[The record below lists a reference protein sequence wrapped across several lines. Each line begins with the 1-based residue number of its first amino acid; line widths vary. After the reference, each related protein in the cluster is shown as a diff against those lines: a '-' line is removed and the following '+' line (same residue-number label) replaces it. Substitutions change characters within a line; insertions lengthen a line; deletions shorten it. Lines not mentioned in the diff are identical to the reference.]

1 MGANTRDAPA
11 LTGLILARRR
21 RRVGTVDLLV
31 KSNPGDAAPAVYG
44 DLYFDTPAAGGNYVL
59 TAQGGTYTVAGGP
72 AILERDRRLTA
83 SGGSYSV
90 TGSSAIVEKDRR
102 LTASGG
108 AYAVAG
114 GQAVIERDRRLTA
127 TGGAYTLT
135 GGQAVIT
142 WTGNSA
148 AYVLTALG
156 GSYTITGASAVLE
169 KDRRLTA
176 QGGAYSV
183 TGGQAV
189 VERDRRLTAQGGAY
203 SLAGGTANI
212 TKTSTNAYVLTALGG
227 SYAVTGGDASI
238 TLTPSQTPRNGG
250 FEMGGPTPR
259 KVYIKR
265 GKRIHIFD
273 TVEDADEWLEAE
285 DKARQVVNVAK
296 PKPQAKAKVFKA
308 LDEAVP
314 HDVVRLDVVRS
325 MVDYLGIPVE
335 MPTLEAR
342 QDWAEVARVAL
353 MARHMQDEEDIELLL
368 VA

>member
-1 MGANTRDAPA
+1 MGANTRDAPVV
-11 LTGLILARRR
+11 TGLILARRR

-59 TAQGGTYTVAGGP
+59 TALGGAYTVTGG
-72 AILERDRRLTA
+72 AAVIKRDRNLTA
-83 SGGSYSV
+83 SGGSYAV

-108 AYAVAG
+108 SYAVAG

-127 TGGAYTLT
+127 TGGAY
-135 GGQAVIT
+135 
-142 WTGNSA
+142 
-148 AYVLTALG
+148 
-156 GSYTITGASAVLE
+156 
-169 KDRRLTA
+169 
-176 QGGAYSV
+176 
-183 TGGQAV
+183 
-189 VERDRRLTAQGGAY
+189 
-203 SLAGGTANI
+203 SLAGGAATI
-212 TKTSTNAYVLTALGG
+212 TTTSTDAYVLTALGG
-227 SYAVTGGDASI
+227 SYAVTGGHASI

-265 GKRIHIFD
+265 GKRIHIFE
-273 TVEDADEWLEAE
+273 TLEDADEWLEAE

-308 LDEAVP
+308 LDEVVP
-314 HDVVRLDVVRS
+314 HDVVRLDVVRA
-325 MVDYLGIPVE
+325 MVDHLGIPVE

-353 MARHMQDEEDIELLL
+353 MARQMQDEEDIELLL
-368 VA
+368 AA

>member
-11 LTGLILARRR
+11 LTGLILARRRR

-59 TAQGGTYTVAGGP
+59 TALGGAYTVTGG
-72 AILERDRRLTA
+72 AAVIKRDRNMTA
-83 SGGSYSV
+83 SGGSYAV

-108 AYAVAG
+108 SYAVAG

-127 TGGAYTLT
+127 TGGAY
-135 GGQAVIT
+135 
-142 WTGNSA
+142 
-148 AYVLTALG
+148 
-156 GSYTITGASAVLE
+156 
-169 KDRRLTA
+169 
-176 QGGAYSV
+176 
-183 TGGQAV
+183 
-189 VERDRRLTAQGGAY
+189 
-203 SLAGGTANI
+203 SLAGGAATI
-212 TKTSTNAYVLTALGG
+212 TTTSTNAYVLTALGG

>member
-1 MGANTRDAPA
+1 MGANTRDAPVV
-11 LTGLILARRR
+11 TGLILARRR

-59 TAQGGTYTVAGGP
+59 TALGGAYTVTGG
-72 AILERDRRLTA
+72 AAVIKRDRNLTA
-83 SGGSYSV
+83 SGGSYAV
-90 TGSSAIVEKDRR
+90 TGSSAIVEKDRW

-108 AYAVAG
+108 SYAVAG

-127 TGGAYTLT
+127 TGGAY
-135 GGQAVIT
+135 
-142 WTGNSA
+142 
-148 AYVLTALG
+148 
-156 GSYTITGASAVLE
+156 
-169 KDRRLTA
+169 
-176 QGGAYSV
+176 
-183 TGGQAV
+183 
-189 VERDRRLTAQGGAY
+189 
-203 SLAGGTANI
+203 SLAGGAATI
-212 TKTSTNAYVLTALGG
+212 TTTSTDAYVLTALGG

-325 MVDYLGIPVE
+325 MVDYLGIPVD

-342 QDWAEVARVAL
+342 QDWGEVARVAL

>member
-1 MGANTRDAPA
+1 MGANTRDAPVV
-11 LTGLILARRR
+11 TGLILARRR
-21 RRVGTVDLLV
+21 RRVGTVALLV

-59 TAQGGTYTVAGGP
+59 TALGGAYTVTGG
-72 AILERDRRLTA
+72 AAVIKRDRNMTA
-83 SGGSYSV
+83 SGGSYAV

-102 LTASGG
+102 LTSSGG
-108 AYAVAG
+108 SYAVAG

-127 TGGAYTLT
+127 TGGAY
-135 GGQAVIT
+135 
-142 WTGNSA
+142 
-148 AYVLTALG
+148 
-156 GSYTITGASAVLE
+156 
-169 KDRRLTA
+169 
-176 QGGAYSV
+176 
-183 TGGQAV
+183 
-189 VERDRRLTAQGGAY
+189 
-203 SLAGGTANI
+203 SLAGGAATI
-212 TKTSTNAYVLTALGG
+212 TTTSTDAYVLTALGG

>member
-11 LTGLILARRR
+11 LAGLILARRRR

-59 TAQGGTYTVAGGP
+59 TALGGAYIVTGG
-72 AILERDRRLTA
+72 AATLKRDRKLTV
-83 SGGSYSV
+83 SGGSYAV
-90 TGSSAIVEKDRR
+90 TGASAILEKDRR

-108 AYAVAG
+108 AYAVDG
-114 GQAVIERDRRLTA
+114 GQAVI
-127 TGGAYTLT
+127 
-135 GGQAVIT
+135 
-142 WTGNSA
+142 
-148 AYVLTALG
+148 
-156 GSYTITGASAVLE
+156 
-169 KDRRLTA
+169 
-176 QGGAYSV
+176 
-183 TGGQAV
+183 
-189 VERDRRLTAQGGAY
+189 ERDRRLTAQGGAY
-203 SLAGGTANI
+203 SLAGGAATI
-212 TKTSTNAYVLTALGG
+212 TTTSTNAYVLTALGG

-285 DKARQVVNVAK
+285 DKARQVVNVSK

-335 MPTLEAR
+335 MPTIEAR

>member
-1 MGANTRDAPA
+1 MGANTRDAPVV
-11 LTGLILARRR
+11 TGLILARRR
-21 RRVGTVDLLV
+21 RRVGAVDLLV

-59 TAQGGTYTVAGGP
+59 TALGGAYTVTGG
-72 AILERDRRLTA
+72 AAVIKRDRNLTA
-83 SGGSYSV
+83 SGGSYAV

-108 AYAVAG
+108 SYAVAG

-127 TGGAYTLT
+127 TGGAY
-135 GGQAVIT
+135 
-142 WTGNSA
+142 
-148 AYVLTALG
+148 
-156 GSYTITGASAVLE
+156 
-169 KDRRLTA
+169 
-176 QGGAYSV
+176 
-183 TGGQAV
+183 
-189 VERDRRLTAQGGAY
+189 
-203 SLAGGTANI
+203 SLAGGAATI
-212 TKTSTNAYVLTALGG
+212 TTTSTDAYVLTALGG
-227 SYAVTGGDASI
+227 SYAVTGGDALI

-368 VA
+368 LA

>member
-1 MGANTRDAPA
+1 MGANTRDAPVV
-11 LTGLILARRR
+11 TGLILARRR

-31 KSNPGDAAPAVYG
+31 KSDPGDAAPAVYG

-59 TAQGGTYTVAGGP
+59 TALGGAYTVTGG
-72 AILERDRRLTA
+72 AAVIKRDRNLTA
-83 SGGSYSV
+83 SGGSYAV
-90 TGSSAIVEKDRR
+90 TGSSAIVEKDRW

-108 AYAVAG
+108 SYAVAG

-127 TGGAYTLT
+127 TGGAY
-135 GGQAVIT
+135 
-142 WTGNSA
+142 
-148 AYVLTALG
+148 
-156 GSYTITGASAVLE
+156 
-169 KDRRLTA
+169 
-176 QGGAYSV
+176 
-183 TGGQAV
+183 
-189 VERDRRLTAQGGAY
+189 
-203 SLAGGTANI
+203 SLAGGAATI
-212 TKTSTNAYVLTALGG
+212 TTTSTNAYVLTALGG

-296 PKPQAKAKVFKA
+296 PKPQAKAKVFEA

-325 MVDYLGIPVE
+325 MVDYLGIPVD

>member
-1 MGANTRDAPA
+1 MGANTRDAPVV
-11 LTGLILARRR
+11 TGLILARRRR

-59 TAQGGTYTVAGGP
+59 TALGGAYTVTGG
-72 AILERDRRLTA
+72 AAVIKRDRNLTA
-83 SGGSYSV
+83 SGGSYAV

-108 AYAVAG
+108 SYAVAG

-127 TGGAYTLT
+127 TGGAY
-135 GGQAVIT
+135 
-142 WTGNSA
+142 
-148 AYVLTALG
+148 
-156 GSYTITGASAVLE
+156 
-169 KDRRLTA
+169 
-176 QGGAYSV
+176 
-183 TGGQAV
+183 
-189 VERDRRLTAQGGAY
+189 
-203 SLAGGTANI
+203 SLAGGAATI
-212 TKTSTNAYVLTALGG
+212 TTTSTDAYVLTALGG

-250 FEMGGPTPR
+250 FEMGGLTPR

-353 MARHMQDEEDIELLL
+353 MARHMQDEEDIEMLL

>member
-1 MGANTRDAPA
+1 MGANTRDAPVV
-11 LTGLILARRR
+11 TGLILARRR
-21 RRVGTVDLLV
+21 VGAANLLV

-108 AYAVAG
+108 AYAVDG
-114 GQAVIERDRRLTA
+114 GQAVI
-127 TGGAYTLT
+127 
-135 GGQAVIT
+135 
-142 WTGNSA
+142 
-148 AYVLTALG
+148 
-156 GSYTITGASAVLE
+156 
-169 KDRRLTA
+169 
-176 QGGAYSV
+176 
-183 TGGQAV
+183 
-189 VERDRRLTAQGGAY
+189 ERDRRLTAQGGAY
-203 SLAGGTANI
+203 SLAGGAATI
-212 TKTSTNAYVLTALGG
+212 TTTSTNAYVLTALGG

-265 GKRIHIFD
+265 GKHIHIFD
-273 TVEDADEWLEAE
+273 TAEDADEWLEAE

>member
-1 MGANTRDAPA
+1 MGANTRDAPVV
-11 LTGLILARRR
+11 TGLILARR

-59 TAQGGTYTVAGGP
+59 TALGGAYTVTGG
-72 AILERDRRLTA
+72 AAVIKRDRNLTA
-83 SGGSYSV
+83 SGGSYAV
-90 TGSSAIVEKDRR
+90 TGSSAIVEKDRW

-108 AYAVAG
+108 SYAVAG

-127 TGGAYTLT
+127 TGGAY
-135 GGQAVIT
+135 
-142 WTGNSA
+142 
-148 AYVLTALG
+148 
-156 GSYTITGASAVLE
+156 
-169 KDRRLTA
+169 
-176 QGGAYSV
+176 
-183 TGGQAV
+183 
-189 VERDRRLTAQGGAY
+189 
-203 SLAGGTANI
+203 SLAGGAATI
-212 TKTSTNAYVLTALGG
+212 TTTSTDAYVLTALGG

>member
-1 MGANTRDAPA
+1 MGANTRDAPVV
-11 LTGLILARRR
+11 TGLILARRR

-59 TAQGGTYTVAGGP
+59 TALGGAYTVTGG
-72 AILERDRRLTA
+72 AAVIKRDRNLTA
-83 SGGSYSV
+83 SGGSYAV

-108 AYAVAG
+108 SYAVAG

-127 TGGAYTLT
+127 TGGAY
-135 GGQAVIT
+135 
-142 WTGNSA
+142 
-148 AYVLTALG
+148 
-156 GSYTITGASAVLE
+156 
-169 KDRRLTA
+169 
-176 QGGAYSV
+176 
-183 TGGQAV
+183 
-189 VERDRRLTAQGGAY
+189 
-203 SLAGGTANI
+203 SLAGGAATI
-212 TKTSTNAYVLTALGG
+212 TTTSTDAYVLTALGG

-265 GKRIHIFD
+265 GKHIHIFD

>member
-1 MGANTRDAPA
+1 MGANTRDASVV
-11 LTGLILARRR
+11 TGLILARRRR

-59 TAQGGTYTVAGGP
+59 TALGGAYTVTGG
-72 AILERDRRLTA
+72 AAVIKRDRNLTA
-83 SGGSYSV
+83 SGGSYAV

-108 AYAVAG
+108 SYAVAG

-127 TGGAYTLT
+127 TGGAY
-135 GGQAVIT
+135 
-142 WTGNSA
+142 
-148 AYVLTALG
+148 
-156 GSYTITGASAVLE
+156 
-169 KDRRLTA
+169 
-176 QGGAYSV
+176 
-183 TGGQAV
+183 
-189 VERDRRLTAQGGAY
+189 
-203 SLAGGTANI
+203 SLAGGAATI
-212 TKTSTNAYVLTALGG
+212 TTTSTDAYVLTALGG

>member
-1 MGANTRDAPA
+1 MGANTRDAPVV
-11 LTGLILARRR
+11 TGLIRARRR
-21 RRVGTVDLLV
+21 RRGVGAVDLLV

-59 TAQGGTYTVAGGP
+59 TALGGAYTVTGG
-72 AILERDRRLTA
+72 AAVIKRDRNLTA
-83 SGGSYSV
+83 SGGSYAV

-108 AYAVAG
+108 SYAVAG

-127 TGGAYTLT
+127 TGGAY
-135 GGQAVIT
+135 
-142 WTGNSA
+142 
-148 AYVLTALG
+148 
-156 GSYTITGASAVLE
+156 
-169 KDRRLTA
+169 
-176 QGGAYSV
+176 
-183 TGGQAV
+183 
-189 VERDRRLTAQGGAY
+189 
-203 SLAGGTANI
+203 SLAGGAATI
-212 TKTSTNAYVLTALGG
+212 TTTSTDAYVLTALGG

-273 TVEDADEWLEAE
+273 TVDDADEWLEAE

-296 PKPQAKAKVFKA
+296 PKYQAKAKVFKA

-325 MVDYLGIPVE
+325 MVDYLGIPVD

>member
-1 MGANTRDAPA
+1 MGANTRDAPVV
-11 LTGLILARRR
+11 TGLILARR

-59 TAQGGTYTVAGGP
+59 TALGGAYTVTGG
-72 AILERDRRLTA
+72 AAVIKRDRNLTA
-83 SGGSYSV
+83 SGGSYAV

-108 AYAVAG
+108 SYAVAG

-127 TGGAYTLT
+127 TGGAY
-135 GGQAVIT
+135 
-142 WTGNSA
+142 
-148 AYVLTALG
+148 
-156 GSYTITGASAVLE
+156 
-169 KDRRLTA
+169 
-176 QGGAYSV
+176 
-183 TGGQAV
+183 
-189 VERDRRLTAQGGAY
+189 
-203 SLAGGTANI
+203 SLAGGAATI
-212 TKTSTNAYVLTALGG
+212 TTTSTNAYVLTALGG

-265 GKRIHIFD
+265 GKHIHIFD
-273 TVEDADEWLEAE
+273 TAEDADEWLEAE

-368 VA
+368 LA

>member
-1 MGANTRDAPA
+1 MGANTRDAPVV
-11 LTGLILARRR
+11 TGLILARRR

-59 TAQGGTYTVAGGP
+59 TALGGAYTVTGG
-72 AILERDRRLTA
+72 AAVIKRDRNMTA
-83 SGGSYSV
+83 SGGSYAV

-108 AYAVAG
+108 SYAVDG

-127 TGGAYTLT
+127 TGGAY
-135 GGQAVIT
+135 
-142 WTGNSA
+142 
-148 AYVLTALG
+148 
-156 GSYTITGASAVLE
+156 
-169 KDRRLTA
+169 
-176 QGGAYSV
+176 
-183 TGGQAV
+183 
-189 VERDRRLTAQGGAY
+189 
-203 SLAGGTANI
+203 SLAGGAATI
-212 TKTSTNAYVLTALGG
+212 TTTSTDAYVLTALGG

-285 DKARQVVNVAK
+285 DKARQVVNAAK

>member
-1 MGANTRDAPA
+1 MGANTRDAPVV
-11 LTGLILARRR
+11 TGLILARRR

-59 TAQGGTYTVAGGP
+59 TALGGAYTVTGG
-72 AILERDRRLTA
+72 AAVIKRDRNLTA
-83 SGGSYSV
+83 SGGSYAV
-90 TGSSAIVEKDRR
+90 TGSSAIVEKDRW

-108 AYAVAG
+108 SYAVAG

-127 TGGAYTLT
+127 TGGAY
-135 GGQAVIT
+135 
-142 WTGNSA
+142 
-148 AYVLTALG
+148 
-156 GSYTITGASAVLE
+156 
-169 KDRRLTA
+169 
-176 QGGAYSV
+176 
-183 TGGQAV
+183 
-189 VERDRRLTAQGGAY
+189 
-203 SLAGGTANI
+203 SLAGGAATI
-212 TKTSTNAYVLTALGG
+212 TTTSTNAYVLTALGG

-296 PKPQAKAKVFKA
+296 PKPQAKAKVFEA

-325 MVDYLGIPVE
+325 MVDYLGIPAE

>member
-1 MGANTRDAPA
+1 MGANTRDAPVV
-11 LTGLILARRR
+11 TGLILARRRR

-59 TAQGGTYTVAGGP
+59 TALGGAYTVTGG
-72 AILERDRRLTA
+72 AAVIKRDRNLTA
-83 SGGSYSV
+83 SGGSYAV

-108 AYAVAG
+108 SYAVAG

-127 TGGAYTLT
+127 TGGAY
-135 GGQAVIT
+135 
-142 WTGNSA
+142 
-148 AYVLTALG
+148 
-156 GSYTITGASAVLE
+156 
-169 KDRRLTA
+169 
-176 QGGAYSV
+176 
-183 TGGQAV
+183 
-189 VERDRRLTAQGGAY
+189 
-203 SLAGGTANI
+203 SLAGGAATI
-212 TKTSTNAYVLTALGG
+212 TTTSTDAYVLTALGG

>member
-1 MGANTRDAPA
+1 MGANTRDAPVV
-11 LTGLILARRR
+11 TGLILARR

-59 TAQGGTYTVAGGP
+59 TALGGAYTVTGG
-72 AILERDRRLTA
+72 AAVIKRDRNMTA
-83 SGGSYSV
+83 SGGSYAV

-108 AYAVAG
+108 SYAVAG

-127 TGGAYTLT
+127 TGGAY
-135 GGQAVIT
+135 
-142 WTGNSA
+142 
-148 AYVLTALG
+148 
-156 GSYTITGASAVLE
+156 
-169 KDRRLTA
+169 
-176 QGGAYSV
+176 
-183 TGGQAV
+183 
-189 VERDRRLTAQGGAY
+189 
-203 SLAGGTANI
+203 SLAGGAATI
-212 TKTSTNAYVLTALGG
+212 TTTSTDAYVLTALGG

>member
-1 MGANTRDAPA
+1 MGANTRDAPVV
-11 LTGLILARRR
+11 TGLILARRR
-21 RRVGTVDLLV
+21 RRVGTVAPLV

-59 TAQGGTYTVAGGP
+59 TALGGAYTVTGG
-72 AILERDRRLTA
+72 AAVIKRDRNLTA
-83 SGGSYSV
+83 SGGSYAV

-102 LTASGG
+102 LTSSGG
-108 AYAVAG
+108 SYAVAG

-127 TGGAYTLT
+127 TGGAY
-135 GGQAVIT
+135 
-142 WTGNSA
+142 
-148 AYVLTALG
+148 
-156 GSYTITGASAVLE
+156 
-169 KDRRLTA
+169 
-176 QGGAYSV
+176 
-183 TGGQAV
+183 
-189 VERDRRLTAQGGAY
+189 
-203 SLAGGTANI
+203 SLAGGAATI
-212 TKTSTNAYVLTALGG
+212 TTTSTDAYVLTALGG

>member
-1 MGANTRDAPA
+1 MGANTRDAPVV
-11 LTGLILARRR
+11 TGLILARRR

-59 TAQGGTYTVAGGP
+59 TALGGAYTVTGG
-72 AILERDRRLTA
+72 AAVIKRDRNMTA

-108 AYAVAG
+108 SYAVAG

-127 TGGAYTLT
+127 TGGAY
-135 GGQAVIT
+135 
-142 WTGNSA
+142 
-148 AYVLTALG
+148 
-156 GSYTITGASAVLE
+156 
-169 KDRRLTA
+169 
-176 QGGAYSV
+176 
-183 TGGQAV
+183 
-189 VERDRRLTAQGGAY
+189 
-203 SLAGGTANI
+203 SLAGGAATI
-212 TKTSTNAYVLTALGG
+212 TTTSTNAYVLTALGG

-265 GKRIHIFD
+265 GKHIHIFD

-368 VA
+368 LA

>member
-1 MGANTRDAPA
+1 MGANTRDAPVV
-11 LTGLILARRR
+11 TGLILARRL
-21 RRVGTVDLLV
+21 RRVGAVDLLV

-59 TAQGGTYTVAGGP
+59 TALGGAYTVTGG
-72 AILERDRRLTA
+72 AAVIKRDRNMTA
-83 SGGSYSV
+83 SGGSYAV

-108 AYAVAG
+108 SYAVAG

-127 TGGAYTLT
+127 TGGAY
-135 GGQAVIT
+135 
-142 WTGNSA
+142 
-148 AYVLTALG
+148 
-156 GSYTITGASAVLE
+156 
-169 KDRRLTA
+169 
-176 QGGAYSV
+176 
-183 TGGQAV
+183 
-189 VERDRRLTAQGGAY
+189 
-203 SLAGGTANI
+203 SLAGGAATI
-212 TKTSTNAYVLTALGG
+212 TTTSTDAYVLTALGG
-227 SYAVTGGDASI
+227 SYAVTGGHASI
-238 TLTPSQTPRNGG
+238 TLTPSQMPRNGG

-325 MVDYLGIPVE
+325 MVDYLGIPVD

-353 MARHMQDEEDIELLL
+353 MARHMQDEEDIEMLL

>member
-1 MGANTRDAPA
+1 MGANTRDAPVV
-11 LTGLILARRR
+11 TGLILARRRR

-59 TAQGGTYTVAGGP
+59 TALGGAYTVTGG
-72 AILERDRRLTA
+72 AAVIKRDRNLTA
-83 SGGSYSV
+83 SGGSYAV

-108 AYAVAG
+108 SYAVAG

-127 TGGAYTLT
+127 TGGAY
-135 GGQAVIT
+135 
-142 WTGNSA
+142 
-148 AYVLTALG
+148 
-156 GSYTITGASAVLE
+156 
-169 KDRRLTA
+169 
-176 QGGAYSV
+176 
-183 TGGQAV
+183 
-189 VERDRRLTAQGGAY
+189 
-203 SLAGGTANI
+203 SLAGGAATI
-212 TKTSTNAYVLTALGG
+212 TSTSTDAYVLTALGG

>member
-1 MGANTRDAPA
+1 MGANTRDAPVV
-11 LTGLILARRR
+11 TGLILARRLR
-21 RRVGTVDLLV
+21 RRVGAVDLLV

-59 TAQGGTYTVAGGP
+59 TALGGAYTVTGG
-72 AILERDRRLTA
+72 AAVIKRDRNMTA
-83 SGGSYSV
+83 SGGSYAV

-108 AYAVAG
+108 SYAVAG

-127 TGGAYTLT
+127 TGGAY
-135 GGQAVIT
+135 
-142 WTGNSA
+142 
-148 AYVLTALG
+148 
-156 GSYTITGASAVLE
+156 
-169 KDRRLTA
+169 
-176 QGGAYSV
+176 
-183 TGGQAV
+183 
-189 VERDRRLTAQGGAY
+189 
-203 SLAGGTANI
+203 SLAGGAATI
-212 TKTSTNAYVLTALGG
+212 TTTSTDAYVLTALGG
-227 SYAVTGGDASI
+227 SYAVTGGHASI

-314 HDVVRLDVVRS
+314 HDVVRIDVVRA

-342 QDWAEVARVAL
+342 QDWAEVVRVAL
-353 MARHMQDEEDIELLL
+353 MARQMQDEEDIELLL
-368 VA
+368 AA

>member
-1 MGANTRDAPA
+1 MGANTRDAPVV
-11 LTGLILARRR
+11 TGLILARRR

-59 TAQGGTYTVAGGP
+59 TALGGAYTVTGG
-72 AILERDRRLTA
+72 AAVIKRDRNMTA
-83 SGGSYSV
+83 SGGSYAV

-102 LTASGG
+102 LTAS
-108 AYAVAG
+108 
-114 GQAVIERDRRLTA
+114 
-127 TGGAYTLT
+127 
-135 GGQAVIT
+135 
-142 WTGNSA
+142 
-148 AYVLTALG
+148 
-156 GSYTITGASAVLE
+156 
-169 KDRRLTA
+169 
-176 QGGAYSV
+176 
-183 TGGQAV
+183 
-189 VERDRRLTAQGGAY
+189 
-203 SLAGGTANI
+203 
-212 TKTSTNAYVLTALGG
+212 GG

-238 TLTPSQTPRNGG
+238 TLTPSQTTRNGG

-259 KVYIKR
+259 KVYVKR

-285 DKARQVVNVAK
+285 DKARQVVNAAK

-353 MARHMQDEEDIELLL
+353 MARQMQDEEDIELLL
-368 VA
+368 AA

>member
-1 MGANTRDAPA
+1 MPT
-11 LTGLILARRR
+11 
-21 RRVGTVDLLV
+21 
-31 KSNPGDAAPAVYG
+31 
-44 DLYFDTPAAGGNYVL
+44 
-59 TAQGGTYTVAGGP
+59 
-72 AILERDRRLTA
+72 
-83 SGGSYSV
+83 
-90 TGSSAIVEKDRR
+90 
-102 LTASGG
+102 
-108 AYAVAG
+108 
-114 GQAVIERDRRLTA
+114 
-127 TGGAYTLT
+127 
-135 GGQAVIT
+135 
-142 WTGNSA
+142 
-148 AYVLTALG
+148 
-156 GSYTITGASAVLE
+156 
-169 KDRRLTA
+169 
-176 QGGAYSV
+176 
-183 TGGQAV
+183 
-189 VERDRRLTAQGGAY
+189 
-203 SLAGGTANI
+203 
-212 TKTSTNAYVLTALGG
+212 
-227 SYAVTGGDASI
+227 ASI

-296 PKPQAKAKVFKA
+296 PKPQAKAKVFRA

-342 QDWAEVARVAL
+342 QDWEEVARVAL

>member
-1 MGANTRDAPA
+1 MGANTRDAPVV
-11 LTGLILARRR
+11 TGLILARRR

-59 TAQGGTYTVAGGP
+59 TALGGAYTVTGG
-72 AILERDRRLTA
+72 AAVIKRDRNLTA
-83 SGGSYSV
+83 SGGSYAV
-90 TGSSAIVEKDRR
+90 TGSSAIVEKDRW

-108 AYAVAG
+108 SYAVAG

-127 TGGAYTLT
+127 TGGAY
-135 GGQAVIT
+135 
-142 WTGNSA
+142 
-148 AYVLTALG
+148 
-156 GSYTITGASAVLE
+156 
-169 KDRRLTA
+169 
-176 QGGAYSV
+176 
-183 TGGQAV
+183 
-189 VERDRRLTAQGGAY
+189 
-203 SLAGGTANI
+203 SLAGGAATI
-212 TKTSTNAYVLTALGG
+212 TTTSTDAYVLTALGG

-296 PKPQAKAKVFKA
+296 PKPQAKAKVFMA

-368 VA
+368 LA

>member
-1 MGANTRDAPA
+1 MGANTRDAPVV
-11 LTGLILARRR
+11 TGLILARR

-59 TAQGGTYTVAGGP
+59 TALGGAYTVTGG
-72 AILERDRRLTA
+72 AAVIKRDRNMTA
-83 SGGSYSV
+83 SGGSYAV

-108 AYAVAG
+108 SYAVAG

-127 TGGAYTLT
+127 TGGAYSPA
-135 GGQAVIT
+135 GG
-142 WTGNSA
+142 A
-148 AYVLTALG
+148 A
-156 GSYTITGASAVLE
+156 TIT
-169 KDRRLTA
+169 T
-176 QGGAYSV
+176 
-183 TGGQAV
+183 
-189 VERDRRLTAQGGAY
+189 
-203 SLAGGTANI
+203 
-212 TKTSTNAYVLTALGG
+212 TSTDAYVLTALGG
-227 SYAVTGGDASI
+227 SYAVTGGHASI

-325 MVDYLGIPVE
+325 MVDYLGIPVD

>member
-1 MGANTRDAPA
+1 MGANTRDAPVV
-11 LTGLILARRR
+11 TGLILARRL
-21 RRVGTVDLLV
+21 RRVGAVDLLV

-59 TAQGGTYTVAGGP
+59 TALGGAYTVTGG
-72 AILERDRRLTA
+72 AAVIKRDRNMTA
-83 SGGSYSV
+83 SGGSYAV

-108 AYAVAG
+108 SYAVAG

-127 TGGAYTLT
+127 TGGAY
-135 GGQAVIT
+135 
-142 WTGNSA
+142 
-148 AYVLTALG
+148 
-156 GSYTITGASAVLE
+156 
-169 KDRRLTA
+169 
-176 QGGAYSV
+176 
-183 TGGQAV
+183 
-189 VERDRRLTAQGGAY
+189 
-203 SLAGGTANI
+203 SLAGGAATI
-212 TKTSTNAYVLTALGG
+212 TTTSTDAYVLTALGG
-227 SYAVTGGDASI
+227 SYAVTGGHASI

-250 FEMGGPTPR
+250 FEMGGPTSR

-314 HDVVRLDVVRS
+314 HDVARLDVVRS
-325 MVDYLGIPVE
+325 MVDYLGIPVD

>member
-1 MGANTRDAPA
+1 MGANTRDAPVV
-11 LTGLILARRR
+11 TGLILARRR
-21 RRVGTVDLLV
+21 RRVGAVDLLV

-59 TAQGGTYTVAGGP
+59 TALGGAYTVTGG
-72 AILERDRRLTA
+72 AAVIKRDRNMTA
-83 SGGSYSV
+83 SGGSYAV

-108 AYAVAG
+108 SYAVAG

-127 TGGAYTLT
+127 TGGAY
-135 GGQAVIT
+135 
-142 WTGNSA
+142 
-148 AYVLTALG
+148 
-156 GSYTITGASAVLE
+156 
-169 KDRRLTA
+169 
-176 QGGAYSV
+176 
-183 TGGQAV
+183 
-189 VERDRRLTAQGGAY
+189 
-203 SLAGGTANI
+203 SLAGGAATI
-212 TKTSTNAYVLTALGG
+212 TTTSTDAYVLTALGG

-259 KVYIKR
+259 KVYVKR

-273 TVEDADEWLEAE
+273 TVEDADKWLEAE
-285 DKARQVVNVAK
+285 DKARQVVKVAK

>member
-1 MGANTRDAPA
+1 MGANTRDAPVV
-11 LTGLILARRR
+11 TGLILARR

-59 TAQGGTYTVAGGP
+59 TALGGAYTVTGG
-72 AILERDRRLTA
+72 AAVIKRDRNLTA
-83 SGGSYSV
+83 SGGSYAV
-90 TGSSAIVEKDRR
+90 TGSSAIVEKDRW

-108 AYAVAG
+108 SYAVAG

-127 TGGAYTLT
+127 TGGAY
-135 GGQAVIT
+135 
-142 WTGNSA
+142 
-148 AYVLTALG
+148 
-156 GSYTITGASAVLE
+156 
-169 KDRRLTA
+169 
-176 QGGAYSV
+176 
-183 TGGQAV
+183 
-189 VERDRRLTAQGGAY
+189 
-203 SLAGGTANI
+203 SLAGGAATI
-212 TKTSTNAYVLTALGG
+212 TTTSTDAYVLTALGG

-342 QDWAEVARVAL
+342 QDWAEVARMAL
-353 MARHMQDEEDIELLL
+353 MARQMQDEEDIELLL

>member
-1 MGANTRDAPA
+1 MGANTRDAPVV
-11 LTGLILARRR
+11 TGLILARRLR
-21 RRVGTVDLLV
+21 CRVGAVDLLV

-59 TAQGGTYTVAGGP
+59 TALGGAYTVTGG
-72 AILERDRRLTA
+72 AAVIKRDRNMTA
-83 SGGSYSV
+83 SGGSYAV

-108 AYAVAG
+108 SYAVAG

-127 TGGAYTLT
+127 TGGAY
-135 GGQAVIT
+135 
-142 WTGNSA
+142 
-148 AYVLTALG
+148 
-156 GSYTITGASAVLE
+156 
-169 KDRRLTA
+169 
-176 QGGAYSV
+176 
-183 TGGQAV
+183 
-189 VERDRRLTAQGGAY
+189 
-203 SLAGGTANI
+203 SLAGGAATI
-212 TKTSTNAYVLTALGG
+212 TTTSTDAYVLTALGG
-227 SYAVTGGDASI
+227 SYAVTGGHASI

-314 HDVVRLDVVRS
+314 HDVVRIDVVRA

-342 QDWAEVARVAL
+342 QDWAEVVRVAL
-353 MARHMQDEEDIELLL
+353 MARQMQDEEDIELLL
-368 VA
+368 AA

>member
-59 TAQGGTYTVAGGP
+59 TALGGAYTVTGG
-72 AILERDRRLTA
+72 AAVIKRDRNLTA
-83 SGGSYSV
+83 SGGSYAV
-90 TGSSAIVEKDRR
+90 TGASAILEKDRR

-108 AYAVAG
+108 AYAVDG
-114 GQAVIERDRRLTA
+114 GQAVI
-127 TGGAYTLT
+127 
-135 GGQAVIT
+135 
-142 WTGNSA
+142 
-148 AYVLTALG
+148 
-156 GSYTITGASAVLE
+156 
-169 KDRRLTA
+169 
-176 QGGAYSV
+176 
-183 TGGQAV
+183 
-189 VERDRRLTAQGGAY
+189 ERDRRLTAQGGAY
-203 SLAGGTANI
+203 SLAGGAATI
-212 TKTSTNAYVLTALGG
+212 TTTSTNAYVLTALGG

-285 DKARQVVNVAK
+285 DKARQFVNVAK
-296 PKPQAKAKVFKA
+296 PKPQAKARVFKA
-308 LDEAVP
+308 LDGAVP

-342 QDWAEVARVAL
+342 QDWDEVARVAL